1 MIVIETGRL
10 LLRHLLPSDLDD
22 LFALYR
28 DPEIRRYFP
37 DGTRTYE
44 QTRDELDHFVRGI
57 PDHPQLGLWDASQ
70 KKDR

>member
-1 MIVIETGRL
+1 
-10 LLRHLLPSDLDD
+10 

-37 DGTRTYE
+37 DGTCTYE